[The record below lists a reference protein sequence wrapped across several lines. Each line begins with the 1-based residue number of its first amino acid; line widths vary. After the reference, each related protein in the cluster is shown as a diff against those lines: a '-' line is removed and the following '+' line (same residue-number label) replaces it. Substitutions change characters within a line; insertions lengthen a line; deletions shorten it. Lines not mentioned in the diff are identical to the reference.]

1 MATFS
6 TVIANGIG
14 NDIDLGIGV
23 NQPTNPLHVSSS
35 SNPVRFEGVGVATDT
50 KFLTIDSDGKRHF
63 PNHAEVSYTIFKQ
76 IFNSEQEEDVKD

>member
-14 NDIDLGIGV
+14 NEVDVGIGV

-35 SNPVRFEGVGVATDT
+35 SNPVRFEGVGLATDT
-50 KFLTIDSDGKRHF
+50 KFLTVYDSGVVHYKKK
-63 PNHAEVSYTIFKQ
+63 SL
-76 IFNSEQEEDVKD
+76 

>member
-14 NDIDLGIGV
+14 NDIDVGLGV

-35 SNPVRFEGVGVATDT
+35 SNPVRFEGVDLATDT
-50 KFLTIDSDGKRHF
+50 KFLTIDSAGVVH
-63 PNHAEVSYTIFKQ
+63 
-76 IFNSEQEEDVKD
+76 

>member
-23 NQPTNPLHVSSS
+23 NPPTNPLHVSSS

-50 KFLTIDSDGKRHF
+50 KFLTIDSDGVVHYKF
-63 PNHAEVSYTIFKQ
+63 SGANGTSGSVSYTHLTLPT
-76 IFNSEQEEDVKD
+76 NREV